1 MANIRMT
8 VKFLSEKNAS
18 KEKMEQYA
26 LKEKKKCQPRILYPV
41 TTSFKGHW

>member
-1 MANIRMT
+1 MT

-26 LKEKKKCQPRILYPV
+26 LKEKKSANLEFYTQ
-41 TTSFKGHW
+41 